1 MGASRIAQ
9 GQIERLGRP
18 ASAADLTLNMRNV
31 LLPFVLLGVLL
42 ASAAGQADLKSNP
55 RVSVAEIEG
64 VRLEVEQPAY
74 KNEVRIRIRDYV
86 ARNHQKKSISCELY
100 SVGDTGKVRRIK
112 AVCLRQTAPDSGD
125 YSGSLSNRH
134 EFEHKNIVNVVY
146 KGDGL
151 WLPISTWY
159 VFYYH

>member
-18 ASAADLTLNMRNV
+18 ASAADLTLNMRSV
-31 LLPFVLLGVLL
+31 LLPFVLLGILL
-42 ASAAGQADLKSNP
+42 ASAAGQADFKSSP

-86 ARNHQKKSISCELY
+86 ARNHQKKTISCDIY
-100 SVGDTGKVRRIK
+100 SVGVAGKMRRIQ
-112 AVCLRQTAPDSGD
+112 AVRLTQTPPDSDG

-134 EFEHKNIVNVVY
+134 EFEHGNIVKIVY

-151 WLPISTWY
+151 RLPISTWY